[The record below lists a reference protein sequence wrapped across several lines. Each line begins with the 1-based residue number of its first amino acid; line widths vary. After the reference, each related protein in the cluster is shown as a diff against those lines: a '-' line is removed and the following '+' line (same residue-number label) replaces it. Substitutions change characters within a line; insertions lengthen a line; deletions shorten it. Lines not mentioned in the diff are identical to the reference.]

1 MWSFPAAKR
10 MSNVAVVVPKSG
22 SSLWADL
29 WVCYGFPH
37 PQCIVVSN
45 CPFDCYGFIR
55 RRQHRA
61 PQDSRPTKSVAEPE
75 AHLLHSSTSGSTSAC
90 RVLGAYPS
98 AKTSSPEHLRTPLYL
113 ESPVPP
119 EAPRDSN
126 KRRTKLDTN
135 LVRGV
140 PPPEILERC
149 EFLEP
154 LSGKALEDY
163 R

>member
-1 MWSFPAAKR
+1 MNYLKSFSLGDVWVAVGWSSDVMIPAAKR

-45 CPFDCYGFIR
+45 CHIDCYGFIR

-61 PQDSRPTKSVAEPE
+61 PQDSRPIKPVAEPA
-75 AHLLHSSTSGSTSAC
+75 AHLLHSSTSGSTYAC

-98 AKTSSPEHLRTPLYL
+98 AKTSSPEHLRCTSTPR
-113 ESPVPP
+113 E
-119 EAPRDSN
+119 PRAS
-126 KRRTKLDTN
+126 
-135 LVRGV
+135 RG
-140 PPPEILERC
+140 PSR
-149 EFLEP
+149 
-154 LSGKALEDY
+154 
-163 R
+163 

>member
-1 MWSFPAAKR
+1 MGRSGLEQRCGRSLLQSECLMSRWSFPSLAA
-10 MSNVAVVVPKSG
+10 A
-22 SSLWADL
+22 
-29 WVCYGFPH
+29 YGLI
-37 PQCIVVSN
+37 C
-45 CPFDCYGFIR
+45 G
-55 RRQHRA
+55 QHRA